1 MPARSFAELVAA
13 WPWRPLRGC
22 PGRYVLE
29 ERVPLDA
36 LVAPGVPRLGP
47 RRLAAPDPVV
57 VSFLEDGGLVS
68 YLRPDGT
75 LLHTLGD
82 AAGQRRKLAALGLD
96 LRAELA
102 IGPAAAQELDT
113 VRDLFREYQQS
124 LGIDLCFQ
132 SFERELAELPGKYAP
147 PGGALL
153 LARLGGASADS
164 LPRGGGPSRSE
175 PGATHAVGCVALRP
189 LEPAA
194 CEMKRLYLRPAWRGH
209 GLGRA
214 LALAVLE
221 AGRRA
226 GYRTMR
232 LDTLGRLAEAVA
244 LYDALGFVRI
254 APYCENPEADAI
266 FMAREL

>member
-1 MPARSFAELVAA
+1 VGARSFAELHAA

-22 PGRYVLE
+22 PGRFVLH

-36 LVAPGVPRLGP
+36 LVAPDVPRLGP

-57 VSFLEDGGLVS
+57 VSVLEGGGLVS
-68 YLRPDGT
+68 YLRPDRA

-82 AAGQRRKLAALGLD
+82 AAGQRRKLAALGLS

-102 IGPAAAQELDT
+102 VGPAAPAELET
-113 VRDLFREYQQS
+113 IRALFREYQRS

-132 SFERELAELPGKYAP
+132 RFEAELAELPGRYAP
-147 PGGALL
+147 PRGVLL
-153 LARLGGASADS
+153 LGRVES
-164 LPRGGGPSRSE
+164 
-175 PGATHAVGCVALRP
+175 HAVGCVALRP
-189 LEPAA
+189 LDAA
-194 CEMKRLYLRPAWRGH
+194 VCEMKRLYLRPAWRGH

-214 LALAVLE
+214 LALAVLD

-232 LDTLGRLAEAVA
+232 LDTLARLGEAVA
-244 LYDALGFVRI
+244 LYRELGFRET
-254 APYCENPEADAI
+254 APYCENPEGDAL
-266 FMAREL
+266 FLELALGSGSPA